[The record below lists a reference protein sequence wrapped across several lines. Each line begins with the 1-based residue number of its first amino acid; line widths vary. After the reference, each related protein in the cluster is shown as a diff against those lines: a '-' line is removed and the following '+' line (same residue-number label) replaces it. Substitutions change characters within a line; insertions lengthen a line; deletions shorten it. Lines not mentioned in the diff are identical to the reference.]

1 MYKRQVNAIGEV
13 CPKPVIMTKKALK
26 EIESG
31 VVEVSVDNQTSKEN
45 VEKMAKEMGHTF
57 ETKEEGNVFVITITK
72 SGEKQE
78 NSSKEENIV
87 ISIGSDKMGEG
98 EEELGKILIKGFI
111 YALTEAETLPKT
123 VLLYN
128 KGVLLASTFEDT
140 VKDLKVLEERGVE
153 ILSCGTCANFY
164 HVQDQIKVG
173 TLTNMYTIL
182 ERQMKAAKVI
192 KP

>member
-1 MYKRQVNAIGEV
+1 MIKVNAVGEV

-31 VVEVSVDNQTSKEN
+31 VVEVSVDNETSKEN
-45 VEKMAKEMGHTF
+45 VEKMAKELGYKFNTMQEKDIF
-57 ETKEEGNVFVITITK
+57 IITINKTAEKNEK
-72 SGEKQE
+72 SSEQ
-78 NSSKEENIV
+78 EENIV
-87 ISIGSDKMGEG
+87 VVIGSDKMGEG

-123 VLLYN
+123 ILLYN

-140 VKDLKVLEERGVE
+140 VKDLKVLEKRGVE

-164 HVQDQIKVG
+164 HVQDKIQAGSV
-173 TLTNMYTIL
+173 TNMYTIL
-182 ERQMKAAKVI
+182 EKQMKASKVI

>member
-1 MYKRQVNAIGEV
+1 MIKVNAIGEV

-72 SGEKQE
+72 AGEKQE
-78 NSSKEENIV
+78 KSSKEENIV

-98 EEELGKILIKGFI
+98 EDELGKILIKGFI

>member
-1 MYKRQVNAIGEV
+1 MIKVNAIGEV

-78 NSSKEENIV
+78 KSSEEENIV

-98 EEELGKILIKGFI
+98 EDELGKILIKGFI

-192 KP
+192 KPW

>member
-1 MYKRQVNAIGEV
+1 MIKVNAVGEV

-72 SGEKQE
+72 AGEKQE
-78 NSSKEENIV
+78 KSSKEENIV

-98 EEELGKILIKGFI
+98 EDELGKILIKGFI

-182 ERQMKAAKVI
+182 ERQMKATKVI

>member
-1 MYKRQVNAIGEV
+1 MIKVNAVGEV

-31 VVEVSVDNQTSKEN
+31 IVEVSVDNETSKEN
-45 VEKMAKEMGHTF
+45 VEKMAKEMGYTSQTA
-57 ETKEEGNVFVITITK
+57 ENNGVFVITINKTADVQK
-72 SGEKQE
+72 DESE
-78 NSSKEENIV
+78 KEENIV

-98 EEELGKILIKGFI
+98 EEELGKILIKGFV
-111 YALTEAETLPKT
+111 YALTEMETLPKT
-123 VLLYN
+123 ILLYN
-128 KGVLLASTFEDT
+128 KGVFLASTFDDT

>member
-1 MYKRQVNAIGEV
+1 MIKVNAVGEV

-31 VVEVSVDNQTSKEN
+31 VVEVSVDNITSKEN

-57 ETKEEGNVFVITITK
+57 ETREEGNIFVITITK

-98 EEELGKILIKGFI
+98 EDELGKILIKGFI

-164 HVQDQIKVG
+164 HVQEQIKVG

-182 ERQMKAAKVI
+182 ERQMKATKVI

>member
-1 MYKRQVNAIGEV
+1 MIKVNAIGEV

-31 VVEVSVDNQTSKEN
+31 VVEVSVDNITSKEN

-57 ETKEEGNVFVITITK
+57 VTREEGNVFVITITK

-98 EEELGKILIKGFI
+98 EDELGKILIKGFI

-164 HVQDQIKVG
+164 HVQEQIKVG

>member
-1 MYKRQVNAIGEV
+1 MIKVNAIGEV

-31 VVEVSVDNQTSKEN
+31 VVEVSVDNITSKEN

-57 ETKEEGNVFVITITK
+57 ETREEGNVFVITITK

-98 EEELGKILIKGFI
+98 EDELGKILIKGFI

>member
-1 MYKRQVNAIGEV
+1 MIKVNAVGEV

-57 ETKEEGNVFVITITK
+57 ETREEGNVFVITITK
-72 SGEKQE
+72 AGEKQE

-182 ERQMKAAKVI
+182 EKQMKAAKVI
-192 KP
+192 KPW

>member
-1 MYKRQVNAIGEV
+1 MIKVNAVGEV

-72 SGEKQE
+72 AGEKQE
-78 NSSKEENIV
+78 KSSEEENIV

-98 EEELGKILIKGFI
+98 EDELGKILIKGFI

-173 TLTNMYTIL
+173 ILTNMYTIL

>member
-1 MYKRQVNAIGEV
+1 MIKVNAVGEV

-57 ETKEEGNVFVITITK
+57 ETKEEGNVFIITITK
-72 SGEKQE
+72 AGEKQE

-98 EEELGKILIKGFI
+98 EDELGKILIKGFI

>member
-1 MYKRQVNAIGEV
+1 MIKVNAVGEV

-31 VVEVSVDNQTSKEN
+31 IVEVSVDNQTSKEN

-72 SGEKQE
+72 VGEKQE
-78 NSSKEENIV
+78 NSSEEENIV

-98 EEELGKILIKGFI
+98 EDELGKILIKGFI

>member
-1 MYKRQVNAIGEV
+1 MIKVNAIGEV

-31 VVEVSVDNQTSKEN
+31 VVEVSVDNITSKEN

-57 ETKEEGNVFVITITK
+57 ETREEGNIFVITITK

-98 EEELGKILIKGFI
+98 EDELGKILIKGFI

-164 HVQDQIKVG
+164 HVQEQIKVG

>member
-1 MYKRQVNAIGEV
+1 MIKVNAVGEV

-57 ETKEEGNVFVITITK
+57 ETREEGNVFVITITK
-72 SGEKQE
+72 AGEKQE
-78 NSSKEENIV
+78 KSSEEENIV

-98 EEELGKILIKGFI
+98 EDELGKILIKGFI

-182 ERQMKAAKVI
+182 EKQMKATKVI

>member
-1 MYKRQVNAIGEV
+1 MIKVNAIGEV

-57 ETKEEGNVFVITITK
+57 ETREEGNVFVITITK
-72 SGEKQE
+72 AGEKQE

-164 HVQDQIKVG
+164 HVQEQIKVG

-182 ERQMKAAKVI
+182 ERQMKATKVI

>member
-1 MYKRQVNAIGEV
+1 MVKVNAVGEV

-31 VVEVSVDNQTSKEN
+31 VVEVSVDNVTSKEN
-45 VEKMAKEMGHTF
+45 VEKMAKEMGHIF
-57 ETKEEGNVFVITITK
+57 ETKQDGDVFVITITK
-72 SGEKQE
+72 AGEKQE
-78 NSSKEENIV
+78 NSSEEENIV

-98 EEELGKILIKGFI
+98 EDELGKVLIKGFI
-111 YALTEAETLPKT
+111 YALTEAEALPKT

>member
-1 MYKRQVNAIGEV
+1 MIKVNAIGEV

-31 VVEVSVDNQTSKEN
+31 VVEVSVDNETSKEN
-45 VEKMAKEMGHTF
+45 VQKMAKEMGHTF
-57 ETKEEGNVFVITITK
+57 ETREEGNIFVITITK

-98 EEELGKILIKGFI
+98 EDELGKILIKGFI

-182 ERQMKAAKVI
+182 ERQMKATKVI

>member
-1 MYKRQVNAIGEV
+1 MIKVNAIGEV

-31 VVEVSVDNQTSKEN
+31 IVEVSVDNETSKEN
-45 VEKMAKEMGHTF
+45 VQKMAKEMGHKF
-57 ETKEEGNVFVITITK
+57 ETKEENGVFIITITK
-72 SGEKQE
+72 TGETEKSAE
-78 NSSKEENIV
+78 KEENIV
-87 ISIGSDKMGEG
+87 VSIGSDKMGEG
-98 EEELGKILIKGFI
+98 EDELGKILIKGFI

>member
-1 MYKRQVNAIGEV
+1 MIKVNAVGEV

-31 VVEVSVDNQTSKEN
+31 VVEVSVDNITSKEN

-57 ETKEEGNVFVITITK
+57 VTREEGNVFVITITK

-98 EEELGKILIKGFI
+98 EDELGKILIKGFI

-164 HVQDQIKVG
+164 HVQEQIKVG

>member
-1 MYKRQVNAIGEV
+1 MIKVNAVGEV

-31 VVEVSVDNQTSKEN
+31 IVEVSVDNETSKEN
-45 VEKMAKEMGHTF
+45 VEKMAKEMGYTSQTA
-57 ETKEEGNVFVITITK
+57 ENKGVFVITINKTADVQK
-72 SGEKQE
+72 DESE
-78 NSSKEENIV
+78 KEENIV

-98 EEELGKILIKGFI
+98 EEELGKILIKGFV
-111 YALTEAETLPKT
+111 YALTEMETLPKT
-123 VLLYN
+123 ILLYN
-128 KGVLLASTFEDT
+128 KGVFLASTFDDT

-164 HVQDQIKVG
+164 HVQDKLKVG
-173 TLTNMYTIL
+173 RVTNMYTIL
-182 ERQMKAAKVI
+182 ERQMKASKVI

>member
-1 MYKRQVNAIGEV
+1 MIKVNAVGEV

-72 SGEKQE
+72 AGEKQE

-98 EEELGKILIKGFI
+98 EDELGKILIKGFI

>member
-1 MYKRQVNAIGEV
+1 MIKVNAVGEV

-72 SGEKQE
+72 VGEKQE
-78 NSSKEENIV
+78 NSSEEENIV

>member
-1 MYKRQVNAIGEV
+1 MIKVNAIGEV

-98 EEELGKILIKGFI
+98 EDELGKILIKGFI

>member
-1 MYKRQVNAIGEV
+1 MIKVNAIGEV

-31 VVEVSVDNQTSKEN
+31 VVEVSVDNITSKEN

-72 SGEKQE
+72 AGEKQE

-98 EEELGKILIKGFI
+98 EDELGKILIKGFI

>member
-1 MYKRQVNAIGEV
+1 MIKVNAIGEV

-31 VVEVSVDNQTSKEN
+31 VVEVSVDNETSKEN
-45 VEKMAKEMGHTF
+45 VQKMAKEMGHKF
-57 ETKEEGNVFVITITK
+57 ETKEENGVFIITITK
-72 SGEKQE
+72 TGETEKSAE
-78 NSSKEENIV
+78 KEENIV
-87 ISIGSDKMGEG
+87 VSIGSDKMGEG
-98 EEELGKILIKGFI
+98 EDELGKILIKGFI

-140 VKDLKVLEERGVE
+140 VKDLKVLEARGVE

-164 HVQDQIKVG
+164 HVQDSLKVG
-173 TLTNMYTIL
+173 TVTNMYTIL
-182 ERQMKAAKVI
+182 ERQMKATKVI

>member
-1 MYKRQVNAIGEV
+1 MIKVNAVGEV

-98 EEELGKILIKGFI
+98 EDELGKILIKGFI

-164 HVQDQIKVG
+164 HVQEQIKVG

-182 ERQMKAAKVI
+182 ERQMKATKVI

>member
-1 MYKRQVNAIGEV
+1 MIKVNAVGEV

-31 VVEVSVDNQTSKEN
+31 VVEVSVDNVTSKEN

-72 SGEKQE
+72 AGEKQE
-78 NSSKEENIV
+78 NSSEEENIV

-98 EEELGKILIKGFI
+98 EDELGKILIKGFI
-111 YALTEAETLPKT
+111 YALTETETLPKT

-182 ERQMKAAKVI
+182 ERQMKATKVI

>member
-1 MYKRQVNAIGEV
+1 MIKVNAIGEV

-72 SGEKQE
+72 AGEKQE
-78 NSSKEENIV
+78 NSSEEENIV

-98 EEELGKILIKGFI
+98 EDELGKILIKGFI

-123 VLLYN
+123 VFLYN
-128 KGVLLASTFEDT
+128 KGVLLASTFEDA

-182 ERQMKAAKVI
+182 ERQMKATKVI

>member
-1 MYKRQVNAIGEV
+1 MVKVNAVGEV

-31 VVEVSVDNQTSKEN
+31 VVEVSVDNVTSKEN
-45 VEKMAKEMGHTF
+45 VEKMAKEMGHVF
-57 ETKEEGNVFVITITK
+57 ETKQEGDVFVITITK
-72 SGEKQE
+72 AGEKQE
-78 NSSKEENIV
+78 NSSEEENIV

-98 EEELGKILIKGFI
+98 EEELGKVLIKGFI

>member
-1 MYKRQVNAIGEV
+1 MIKVNAVGEV

-31 VVEVSVDNQTSKEN
+31 VVEDSVDNQTSKEN

-72 SGEKQE
+72 AGEKQE

-98 EEELGKILIKGFI
+98 EDELGKILIKGFI

>member
-1 MYKRQVNAIGEV
+1 MIKVNAIGEV

-31 VVEVSVDNQTSKEN
+31 IVEVSVDNETSKEN
-45 VEKMAKEMGHTF
+45 VEKMVKEMGYTS
-57 ETKEEGNVFVITITK
+57 ETKQEGDIFVITINKT
-72 SGEKQE
+72 EKAE
-78 NSSKEENIV
+78 DKTVEKEENVV

-111 YALTEAETLPKT
+111 YALTEMENLPKT
-123 VLLYN
+123 ILLYN
-128 KGVLLASTFEDT
+128 KGVFLASTFEDT

-164 HVQDQIKVG
+164 QVQDKIKVG
-173 TLTNMYTIL
+173 TVTNMYTIL
-182 ERQMKAAKVI
+182 ERQMQATKVI

>member
-1 MYKRQVNAIGEV
+1 MIKVNAVGEV

-31 VVEVSVDNQTSKEN
+31 VVEVSVDNVTSKEN

-72 SGEKQE
+72 AGEKQE

-98 EEELGKILIKGFI
+98 EDELGKILIKGFI

>member
-1 MYKRQVNAIGEV
+1 MIKVNAIGEV

-31 VVEVSVDNQTSKEN
+31 VVEVSVDNETSKEN
-45 VEKMAKEMGHTF
+45 VQKMAKEMGHKF
-57 ETKEEGNVFVITITK
+57 ETKEENGVFIITITK
-72 SGEKQE
+72 TGETEKSAE
-78 NSSKEENIV
+78 KEENIV
-87 ISIGSDKMGEG
+87 VSIGSDKMGEG
-98 EEELGKILIKGFI
+98 EDELGKILIKGFI

>member
-1 MYKRQVNAIGEV
+1 MIKVNAVGEV

-57 ETKEEGNVFVITITK
+57 ETREEGNVFIITITK
-72 SGEKQE
+72 AGEKQE

-98 EEELGKILIKGFI
+98 EDELGKILIKGFI

-182 ERQMKAAKVI
+182 ERQMKAVKVI

>member
-1 MYKRQVNAIGEV
+1 MIKVNAVGEV

-72 SGEKQE
+72 AGEKQE

-98 EEELGKILIKGFI
+98 EDELGKILIKGFI

-192 KP
+192 KPW

>member
-1 MYKRQVNAIGEV
+1 MIKVNAVGEV

-72 SGEKQE
+72 AGEKQE
-78 NSSKEENIV
+78 NSSEEENIV

-98 EEELGKILIKGFI
+98 EDELGKILIKGFI

-182 ERQMKAAKVI
+182 ERQMKATKVI